1 MVFILYPDFAP
12 NRLPDLKVHIAL
24 KKIYGAIS
32 APAGKND
39 SLLFEE
45 DRAVSGPPHHYQKM

>member
-39 SLLFEE
+39 CLLF
-45 DRAVSGPPHHYQKM
+45 